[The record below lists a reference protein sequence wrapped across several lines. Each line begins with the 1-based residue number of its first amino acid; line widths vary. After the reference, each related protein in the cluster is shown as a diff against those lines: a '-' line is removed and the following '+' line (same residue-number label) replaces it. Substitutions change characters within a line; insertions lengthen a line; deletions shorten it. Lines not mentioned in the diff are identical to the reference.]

1 MALGGLGWGVGGP
14 ARPGPARLGSARGM
28 RTGPVTV
35 RAAVLQLRDF
45 LLVYNRMTELCFR
58 RCVSDLGYRLLSR
71 REVSGAR
78 AGEHRRAAGKGR
90 DGTGRD
96 ALSRCRPQE
105 RCLDGCAGKLI
116 RANHRLMGAYV
127 ALMPSIVQRRAARM
141 EDSAER
147 MAPEGPEASAAHAAP
162 DGSPAGPAG
171 AGT

>member
-1 MALGGLGWGVGGP
+1 MLP
-14 ARPGPARLGSARGM
+14 GSAARGGM
-28 RTGPVTV
+28 E
-35 RAAVLQLRDF
+35 AAAAEQQQQLRSLRDF

-71 REVSGAR
+71 RE
-78 AGEHRRAAGKGR
+78 
-90 DGTGRD
+90 
-96 ALSRCRPQE
+96 E

-147 MAPEGPEASAAHAAP
+147 TAPEGPEASAAHAAP

>member
-1 MALGGLGWGVGGP
+1 
-14 ARPGPARLGSARGM
+14 M

-71 REVSGAR
+71 RE
-78 AGEHRRAAGKGR
+78 
-90 DGTGRD
+90 
-96 ALSRCRPQE
+96 E

-141 EDSAER
+141 EDTAER

>member
-1 MALGGLGWGVGGP
+1 
-14 ARPGPARLGSARGM
+14 M
-28 RTGPVTV
+28 R
-35 RAAVLQLRDF
+35 R
-45 LLVYNRMTELCFR
+45 
-58 RCVSDLGYRLLSR
+58 
-71 REVSGAR
+71 
-78 AGEHRRAAGKGR
+78 GR
-90 DGTGRD
+90 DGTGGD

-147 MAPEGPEASAAHAAP
+147 TAPEGPEASAAHAAP